1 MRGCEQTPLHH
12 RISQSTSPEVDRRNL
27 CQRTCQC
34 YSPFLLQIMALVKQ
48 GNCRSLGV
56 LIFQYLNTM
65 GVRDMVFIATFNN
78 ISAISWWSV
87 LLVTVQSTTMVPWT
101 QWTLIGTKLNLLVT
115 KQVRVKY
122 NGISII
128 NLNFGPQE
136 NWTS

>member
-1 MRGCEQTPLHH
+1 MRGCGQTPLHH
-12 RISQSTSPEVDRRNL
+12 RIYQSTSPEVDRRSL

-34 YSPFLLQIMALVKQ
+34 YSPFSFQIMALVKQ
-48 GNCRSLGV
+48 RNCRSLGV

-101 QWTLIGTKLNLLVT
+101 QWTLIGTKLNLHVT

-128 NLNFGPQE
+128 NLNLGSLE
-136 NWTS
+136 DWTS